1 MNEVCSTTLIDI
13 IDTLCYNQGGLIKQR
28 ELFPCKINSVKPP
41 EVMLLCEAGKG
52 LELISCLSFRCT
64 YIEQKLYELESKNT
78 VSKAMKLECWATI
91 GSCVLCVGGIFLVY
105 WILCGFMLNMIA
117 LLIMP
122 LSLVFLY
129 YEILYLKEIDY
140 FRG

>member
-1 MNEVCSTTLIDI
+1 M
-13 IDTLCYNQGGLIKQR
+13 
-28 ELFPCKINSVKPP
+28 
-41 EVMLLCEAGKG
+41 
-52 LELISCLSFRCT
+52 ELISCLSFRCT
-64 YIEQKLYELESKNT
+64 YIEQKLYELERKNT
-78 VSKAMKLECWATI
+78 VSKAMKLECRATI